1 MKHIGDETHLSTFE
15 SVVAVTAFVLAVVSL
30 FVAFT
35 WATAKPN

>member
-1 MKHIGDETHLSTFE
+1 MKHIGDETHLSTLE
-15 SVVAVTAFVLAVVSL
+15 SIVAVAAFVIAIVSL